1 MSTPILALI
10 ASAARDAR
18 DHGDAPAYANLLA
31 TLDQLAPDSA
41 ATIRAEVEGN
51 A

>member
-1 MSTPILALI
+1 MSLRCDFSDLP
-10 ASAARDAR
+10 AR

-41 ATIRAEVEGN
+41 ATIRAEVEGDT
-51 A
+51 